1 MKSLSEK
8 VKLLPSHDLQGL
20 LNVLAETH
28 RDWFP
33 AGFGRLEVTG
43 ETHYFAKIKGDVL
56 HLSDAESLVPGF
68 RPASDLRQ
76 ALAAIQQQ
84 TPLTFNQEY
93 DVELLWHE
101 ALHFQAEKIEQ
112 GGLLVETLTQFMA
125 RHTYPKLLKAIGA
138 DPLHARAIVEK
149 GYGYPLAANPSESD
163 RQCDL
168 ALDAARDAGFSRTG
182 VRTAQ

>member
-93 DVELLWHE
+93 AVELLWHE
-101 ALHFQAEKIEQ
+101 ALHFQ
-112 GGLLVETLTQFMA
+112 
-125 RHTYPKLLKAIGA
+125 
-138 DPLHARAIVEK
+138 
-149 GYGYPLAANPSESD
+149 
-163 RQCDL
+163 
-168 ALDAARDAGFSRTG
+168 
-182 VRTAQ
+182 